1 MLRDDVKDER
11 DEDGVKP
18 YVVETELATAKRA
31 LAAVLNF
38 IDSINC
44 LCSVF
49 DSYQ

>member
-38 IDSINC
+38 IDSINVYARY
-44 LCSVF
+44 SIE
-49 DSYQ
+49 